1 MSIVGSLATMNVADL
16 LQFLEVG
23 QKNGILRVRHENIT
37 KMIFFEKGT
46 IVGSSSNDPKEYFG
60 QFLLHYGK
68 IDEAGL
74 KAGMEKHRQL
84 KVPLGRALV
93 HLGLIHDAEMM
104 ELLRERALEIIYDLF
119 LWEQADF
126 AFEDNALLPQDL
138 IRIEIKPTSVVI
150 EGIYRVD
157 EWQRYRGRIPS
168 DRVVLGLVPGQSL
181 REVTVGSQ
189 LPKILW
195 YIKKQM
201 SVGEI
206 CYNMHASPFHVYSL
220 LYSLLCEGV
229 VQVLDELPQLE
240 QSLQPLPEYLE
251 APDDLLERAKEFI
264 QHEKAAEALEILASI
279 LELDPN
285 HIKAGT
291 MLLKAE
297 SVLVRQI
304 YQSAIRPDAIPF
316 LTVSI
321 DVLMTTEIGPKEG
334 FILSRINGSWD
345 VKSILSICPFR
356 EAESLL
362 IIQKLYA
369 AKLIKFVDS
378 RH

>member
-23 QKNGILRVRHENIT
+23 QKSGILRVRHENIT
-37 KMIFFEKGT
+37 KMVYFEKGI

-68 IDEAGL
+68 IDETGL

-93 HLGLIHDAEMM
+93 HLGLINDAEMM
-104 ELLRERALEIIYDLF
+104 ELLRERALEIIYELF

-138 IRIEIKPTSVVI
+138 IRIQIKPTSVVM

-157 EWQRYRGRIPS
+157 EWHRYRGRIPS
-168 DRVVLGLVPGQSL
+168 DRIVLGIVPGQSL
-181 REVTVGSQ
+181 HEVTIGSQ
-189 LPKILW
+189 LPKVLW
-195 YIKKQM
+195 YIKKQLT
-201 SVGEI
+201 VGEI

-220 LYSLLCEGV
+220 LYSLLCEGAI
-229 VQVLDELPQLE
+229 QVLDELPKLV
-240 QSLQPLPEYLE
+240 SPPLPLPEYLE
-251 APDDLLERAKEFI
+251 APDDLLERAKEYI
-264 QHEKAAEALEILASI
+264 KREKAAEAFDILTNI

-285 HIKAGT
+285 HSEAGT
-291 MLLKAE
+291 LLAAAE
-297 SVLVRQI
+297 SMLVRQI
-304 YQSAIRPDAIPF
+304 YQFSIRPDAIPF

-321 DVLMTTEIGPKEG
+321 DALTTTELGPKEG

-356 EAESLL
+356 EAECLL
-362 IIQKLYA
+362 IIQKLCTA
-369 AKLIKFVDS
+369 NLIRFVDS
-378 RH
+378 GH

>member
-23 QKNGILRVRHENIT
+23 QKSGILRVRHEKIT
-37 KMIFFEKGT
+37 KMVYFEKG
-46 IVGSSSNDPKEYFG
+46 IIAGSSSNDPKEYFG

-74 KAGMEKHRQL
+74 KSGMEKHREL

-93 HLGLIHDAEMM
+93 HLELINEGEMM
-104 ELLRERALEIIYDLF
+104 ELLRERALEIIYELF

-138 IRIEIKPTSVVI
+138 IRIQIRPTSVVM

-181 REVTVGSQ
+181 REVTVGSH

-195 YIKKQM
+195 YIKKQLT
-201 SVGEI
+201 VGEI
-206 CYNMHASPFHVYSL
+206 CYNMHASSFHVYSL

-229 VQVLDELPQLE
+229 VQVLDELPKPE
-240 QSLQPLPEYLE
+240 QPLLPLPGYLE
-251 APDDLLERAKEFI
+251 TTDDLLERAKDYVK
-264 QHEKAAEALEILASI
+264 HEKAAEAIDLLTNLLES
-279 LELDPN
+279 DPN
-285 HIKAGT
+285 HAEAGT
-291 MLLKAE
+291 LLATAE
-297 SVLVRQI
+297 SMLVRKI
-304 YQSAIRPDAIPF
+304 YQSVIRPEAIPF

-321 DVLMTTEIGPKEG
+321 DVLTTTELGPKEG

-356 EAESLL
+356 EAECLL
-362 IIQKLYA
+362 IIQKLHA
-369 AKLIKFVDS
+369 AKLIKFVDL
-378 RH
+378 RR